1 MGRFEL
7 PRIAPYAP
15 QAHVSTSSTTS
26 ARYYSDFLSPV
37 SGIVSGEL
45 VAAGLSTFGIT
56 DRDFSLVDIIPKVR
70 EVIMNNVAIAVVIL
84 VKKFPAPELPNIV
97 WLLPA
102 PSPEPIAAP
111 FPVCKRITKIRK
123 RVQSTCKTVIVVCI
137 GVNSHF
143 QTTC

>member
-26 ARYYSDFLSPV
+26 ARCYSDFLSPV
-37 SGIVSGEL
+37 SGVVSGEL
-45 VAAGLSTFGIT
+45 VAVGFSKFGIT

-70 EVIMNNVAIAVVIL
+70 EVIINNVAIAVVIL

-97 WLLPA
+97 
-102 PSPEPIAAP
+102 
-111 FPVCKRITKIRK
+111 
-123 RVQSTCKTVIVVCI
+123 
-137 GVNSHF
+137 
-143 QTTC
+143 

>member
-26 ARYYSDFLSPV
+26 ARCYSDFLSPV
-37 SGIVSGEL
+37 SDVVSGEL
-45 VAAGLSTFGIT
+45 VAVGFSKFGII

-70 EVIMNNVAIAVVIL
+70 EVIINNVAIAVVIL

-102 PSPEPIAAP
+102 PRPDPIAAP
-111 FPVCKRITKIRK
+111 FPVCKRITRIRK
-123 RVQSTCKTVIVVCI
+123 RVHITCTIIIAVCI
-137 GVNSHF
+137 KINPQF
-143 QTTC
+143 

>member
-15 QAHVSTSSTTS
+15 PAHVSTSSTTS

-37 SGIVSGEL
+37 PGIVSGEL
-45 VAAGLSTFGIT
+45 VAAGLSTCGIT

-84 VKKFPAPELPNIV
+84 VKKFPAPELPNMV
-97 WLLPA
+97 
-102 PSPEPIAAP
+102 
-111 FPVCKRITKIRK
+111 
-123 RVQSTCKTVIVVCI
+123 
-137 GVNSHF
+137 
-143 QTTC
+143 

>member
-26 ARYYSDFLSPV
+26 ARCVVILIFYPRP
-37 SGIVSGEL
+37 SGVVSGEL
-45 VAAGLSTFGIT
+45 IGAGFSKSGIT

-70 EVIMNNVAIAVVIL
+70 EVIINNVAIAVVIL

-97 WLLPA
+97 
-102 PSPEPIAAP
+102 
-111 FPVCKRITKIRK
+111 
-123 RVQSTCKTVIVVCI
+123 
-137 GVNSHF
+137 
-143 QTTC
+143 

>member
-26 ARYYSDFLSPV
+26 ARCYFDFSSPV

-45 VAAGLSTFGIT
+45 IGAGFSKSGIT

-70 EVIMNNVAIAVVIL
+70 EVIINNVAIAVVIL

-102 PSPEPIAAP
+102 PRPEPIAAP
-111 FPVCKRITKIRK
+111 FPLCKRITRIRK
-123 RVQSTCKTVIVVCI
+123 RVQITCRIIIAVCI
-137 GVNSHF
+137 
-143 QTTC
+143 